1 MRRRAYVRRG
11 FTLALTAC
19 AFAASVRAQ
28 SVLEYNV
35 KAALL
40 LNFVRFIEWP
50 PRAFADA
57 ASPVNVCVLAPNP
70 FGDALE
76 RALQGETVGQ
86 RPLALREVRSAGDTS
101 GCHLL
106 FVPSGTESRAAAS
119 IRQTGTHTVTVGESR
134 RFEDM
139 GGAVSFVLD
148 GGRVRFN
155 VNLRP
160 VEERGVR
167 ISARM
172 LQLASRVDRA
182 TPAK

>member
-1 MRRRAYVRRG
+1 MSRCASIRRG
-11 FTLALTAC
+11 MTLALTAC

-28 SVLEYNV
+28 AALEYDV

-40 LNFVRFIEWP
+40 LNFARFIEWP
-50 PRAFADA
+50 PRAFPDP
-57 ASPVNVCVLAPNP
+57 ASPVSVCVLTPNP

-76 RALQGETVGQ
+76 RTLHGEKVGH
-86 RPLALREVRSAGDTS
+86 RPLALREVRSASDTI

-106 FVPSGTESRAAAS
+106 FVPSGTESRAAVS
-119 IRQTGTHTVTVGESR
+119 LRQTGTHTITVGESR

-139 GGAVSFVLD
+139 GGAVSFVLE

-160 VEERGVR
+160 VEDRGVR

-172 LQLASRVDRA
+172 LQLASRVDRT
-182 TPAK
+182 TPEK

>member
-1 MRRRAYVRRG
+1 M
-11 FTLALTAC
+11 TLALTAC
-19 AFAASVRAQ
+19 ALAVSVRAQ
-28 SVLEYNV
+28 AALEYNV

-40 LNFVRFIEWP
+40 LNFARFIEWP
-50 PRAFADA
+50 PRAFPDA
-57 ASPVNVCVLAPNP
+57 ASPIRVCVLTPNP

-76 RALQGETVGQ
+76 RALHGETVGQ
-86 RPLALREVRSAGDTS
+86 RPLVLREVGSASDTM

-119 IRQTGTHTVTVGESR
+119 LRQTGTHTITVGESR

-139 GGAVSFVLD
+139 GGAVSFALE

-160 VEERGVR
+160 VEDRGVR

-172 LQLASRVDRA
+172 LQLASRVDRT
-182 TPAK
+182 TPEK